1 MTVSTGT
8 RRTLLTTASWSIP
21 AAAISVAA
29 PAYAGSPQPP
39 KRSGDYGLFVTTT
52 ALGDRMG
59 NENAT
64 SILANYAAADTP
76 EESFRNGSTW
86 VEPDKN
92 WDDANRRPISPTP
105 PYHNGEGS
113 YTPAGNAGG
122 NNGSYVASTGFWFS
136 SPTKTPGTGTGYT
149 GTATLQPGAVF
160 SSKITIVAM
169 PGNPTQYATNRTREL
184 TGNYTQKLTDVTNSH
199 NPYMVKSQAA
209 GTLALKPGTERTY
222 VNDQG
227 RNVWE
232 GIVTFTTT
240 TAQSTTAKKP
250 FTQVKIL
257 PYLGSYFD
265 TTYSWTTTSWVDS
278 ATITY
283 STGATSTVLSNQA
296 LKTTS
301 FVNK

>member
-1 MTVSTGT
+1 MGDID
-8 RRTLLTTASWSIP
+8 TT
-21 AAAISVAA
+21 SVLA
-29 PAYAGSPQPP
+29 
-39 KRSGDYGLFVTTT
+39 DYT
-52 ALGDRMG
+52 
-59 NENAT
+59 
-64 SILANYAAADTP
+64 AADTP
-76 EESFRNGSTW
+76 EGSFRNGSTW

-92 WDDANRRPISPTP
+92 WDDATGRPISPTP

-122 NNGSYVASTGFWFS
+122 NAGSYAAMTGFWFS
-136 SPTKTPGTGTGYT
+136 SPTKTPGTGTNYT
-149 GTATLQPGAVF
+149 GTATLKPGAVF
-160 SSKITIVAM
+160 SSRITIETM
-169 PGNPTQYATNRTREL
+169 PGNPTQYAQNKTVKV
-184 TGNYTQKLTDVTNSH
+184 TGNYTQPLTDETNSY

-265 TTYSWTTTSWVDS
+265 TTYSWTITSWVDS